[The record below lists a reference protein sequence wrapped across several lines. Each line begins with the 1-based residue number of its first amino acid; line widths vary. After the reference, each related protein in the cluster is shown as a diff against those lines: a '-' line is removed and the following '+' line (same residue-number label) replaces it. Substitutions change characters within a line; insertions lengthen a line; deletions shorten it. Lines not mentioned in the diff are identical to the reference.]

1 MTLAMAGLH
10 GSASSERPVER
21 AVELAGSVRASEAHD
36 KQNRRHYLGLATE
49 VAHVRLCANP
59 TI

>member
-10 GSASSERPVER
+10 GSASSERPAER
-21 AVELAGSVRASEAHD
+21 VELAGSVRASEAHD
-36 KQNRRHYLGLATE
+36 KQNRRHCPGPATE
-49 VAHVRLCANP
+49 VAHVRLCANS